1 MKDKIVL
8 NGEGLK
14 IRKVFG
20 CDNSSPIDIF
30 SIVENSENYTI
41 TYYPMSDRLSGMC
54 RKIGDDNLI
63 FINSNMTY
71 GRQRFT
77 LAHELYHLNV
87 EKKFGSKV
95 CEKSFN
101 SSNVSEVEANKFA
114 SYLLMPHEALFSFIE
129 RFNNKENYELEDV
142 IKIEQN
148 FQISH
153 KATLKRLKE
162 DSIISE
168 KNFIELVNSIKSIKT
183 VASEMG
189 YSTMLYEKCE
199 GIAKTYGAYI
209 NKAKEIF
216 PDSISE
222 RRYKEILLEGFRED
236 LLSIK
241 EEENFNYD

>member
-1 MKDKIVL
+1 MKDKIIL
-8 NGEGLK
+8 NGEGLQ
-14 IRKVFG
+14 IRKSFG
-20 CDNSSPIDIF
+20 CDSSSPIDIF
-30 SIVENSENYTI
+30 SIVANTENYTV
-41 TYYPMSDRLSGMC
+41 TYYPMSDSLSGMC
-54 RKIGDDNLI
+54 RKIGEDNLI

-87 EKKFGSKV
+87 ERKFGSKV
-95 CEKSFN
+95 CEINFDSAN
-101 SSNVSEVEANKFA
+101 ESEIEANKFA

-129 RFNNKENYELEDV
+129 KFNNKDNYEIEDV
-142 IKIEQN
+142 IKIEQY

-162 DSIISE
+162 DALISE
-168 KNFIELVNSIKSIKT
+168 ENYIELVNSKKSIKAI
-183 VASEMG
+183 ASEMG

-199 GIAKTYGAYI
+199 GFAKTYGAYI
-209 NKAKEIF
+209 NKAKEVF

-236 LLSIK
+236 LLSIN